1 MQCKSLVAG
10 KRAKNSRDSK
20 TDRNAKQMMQNIKSR
35 SICKKSDQAR
45 MDRNSIQVPCWWKE
59 DQNKAEIRR
68 HTKFCDKQMMP
79 VPNPEASARNL
90 TKCEWI
96 EMRYNSLVGGKRA
109 KYTEIQTQTELPD
122 KQMMQNTKYRS
133 LRKKSDEKKE
143 ANGSKIVGYN
153 SLCRWK

>member
-1 MQCKSLVAG
+1 
-10 KRAKNSRDSK
+10 
-20 TDRNAKQMMQNIKSR
+20 
-35 SICKKSDQAR
+35 
-45 MDRNSIQVPCWWKE
+45 
-59 DQNKAEIRR
+59 
-68 HTKFCDKQMMP
+68 
-79 VPNPEASARNL
+79 
-90 TKCEWI
+90 
-96 EMRYNSLVGGKRA
+96 MRYNSLVGGKRA

>member
-10 KRAKNSRDSK
+10 KKAKNSRDSK

-35 SICKKSDQAR
+35 SMCKKSHQAR
-45 MDRNSIQVPCWWKE
+45 MDWNSIQVPCWWKE

-68 HTKFCDKQMMP
+68 HTKFVTNRWCQI
-79 VPNPEASARNL
+79 PNPEACLRNL
-90 TKCEWI
+90 TKCEWM

-122 KQMMQNTKYRS
+122 KQMMQITKFRS
-133 LRKKSDEKKE
+133 LRKKSDGKK
-143 ANGSKIVGYN
+143 K
-153 SLCRWK
+153 RMDRK